1 MLSDR
6 PANLSYCVCT
16 SLFTPRFFYKL
27 CIIYIGAQRLLNF
40 YQLNFFFHYYNF
52 VIMICRYYYYISL
65 PYLVFST
72 RTSFI
77 ETKLWLAFW
86 WSELKVERIYLLYVF
101 KIHSNH
107 VNQKWLLL
115 RRIDELLYNLSHN
128 VLYASWWCRLL
139 QLKLTYLL
147 TFTGNDIV
155 TYTLIQYIQIYRKY
169 IDVTKLNLS
178 LYISTKR
185 YSWKT
190 ESIDIRSYVLK
201 LSRNEGTIVE
211 PPTILVNQLRSIYF
225 YTSLKITWK
234 KNIKE
239 NPP

>member
-1 MLSDR
+1 MNSRLSE
-6 PANLSYCVCT
+6 ST
-16 SLFTPRFFYKL
+16 
-27 CIIYIGAQRLLNF
+27 
-40 YQLNFFFHYYNF
+40 YYT
-52 VIMICRYYYYISL
+52 
-65 PYLVFST
+65 YLKFN
-72 RTSFI
+72 
-77 ETKLWLAFW
+77 
-86 WSELKVERIYLLYVF
+86 
-101 KIHSNH
+101 SNH
-107 VNQKWLLL
+107 VNQKWLLM
-115 RRIDELLYNLSHN
+115 RRIDELLYNLSYN

-139 QLKLTYLL
+139 QLKTNKNFIILNSKILRYIIDKS
-147 TFTGNDIV
+147 TFTGKDIV
-155 TYTLIQYIQIYRKY
+155 TYTLIQYVRIYRKY

-211 PPTILVNQLRSIYF
+211 PLTILVNQLRSIYF

-234 KNIKE
+234 KNIKG